1 MRHFPCFLLLV
12 IALSACVSAPT
23 TKPADVPLVSADLGL
38 ASAKVPTI
46 DDSWWQA
53 FGDVQLDTLID
64 EALHGSPTLAG
75 ALARM
80 RQAQAELSASR
91 AVTYPQVSVDG
102 QEQRQRFSESYIIPP
117 PYGGSTKWIGTVQAK
132 LDWSLDFWGKQAA
145 MVAMARSSAEAIQ
158 LDVDAAQLALAGAV
172 TQAYIDLS
180 RAWALCDLAGAT
192 VKQRASIL
200 DLTNTRVR
208 NGLESSA
215 AQKHAEALLA
225 LARVDYIRANS
236 AIELVEH
243 QIAALTGRG
252 ANSYA
257 KISRPKLDP
266 EAIALP
272 QVLPADLLARRA
284 DIQASLARID
294 AATAGREVA
303 RKAFYPDI
311 NLVAFA
317 GWSAI
322 DLDSMF
328 KAPARTWAGGAAIH
342 LPIFDAGELRANYAS
357 ATAFLDAAVA
367 DYNGAVIGAVKQTA
381 DVLTQL
387 RALQDQAAQQ
397 RVALDASQESFRLA
411 QILYRNGIWPQLNV
425 LDAETTLLEAETRSA
440 TLSADLESQRV
451 ALLVAFGGGFN
462 PAVVSRQENS
472 NE

>member
-1 MRHFPCFLLLV
+1 V
-12 IALSACVSAPT
+12 
-23 TKPADVPLVSADLGL
+23 
-38 ASAKVPTI
+38 
-46 DDSWWQA
+46 
-53 FGDVQLDTLID
+53 
-64 EALHGSPTLAG
+64 
-75 ALARM
+75 
-80 RQAQAELSASR
+80 
-91 AVTYPQVSVDG
+91 Y
-102 QEQRQRFSESYIIPP
+102 
-117 PYGGSTKWIGTVQAK
+117 GTV
-132 LDWSLDFWGKQAA
+132 
-145 MVAMARSSAEAIQ
+145 
-158 LDVDAAQLALAGAV
+158 
-172 TQAYIDLS
+172 
-180 RAWALCDLAGAT
+180 
-192 VKQRASIL
+192 
-200 DLTNTRVR
+200 
-208 NGLESSA
+208 ESSA
-215 AQKHAEALLA
+215 AHAEALLA

-357 ATAFLDAAVA
+357 ATAFLDSAVA
-367 DYNGAVIGAVKQTA
+367 DYNGAVLGAVKQTA
-381 DVLTQL
+381 DALTQL
-387 RALQDQAAQQ
+387 RALQDQSVQQ

-440 TLSADLESQRV
+440 TLSADIESHRV
-451 ALLVAFGGGFN
+451 ALLVAFGVIWPGRPAQENPNESSSAIRAAPRQEPGFVATTRVD
-462 PAVVSRQENS
+462 PAAAVVVKSVIAWSPYWFLYARFTQRPTTPTWRRRDRIASREPATVLAITPTIAIGAARTGAGRSWPARDCRDAGGRPIWRKPYAAYAHNFEVDEFEARLLMLVCGWRS
-472 NE
+472 LGRL